1 MPEKKSEGKKQIR
14 WSFRWLTCSWKDE
27 KLMNHIWQKLMTK
40 NFARKKS
47 RKTYLRSN
55 LCRFF
60 LMHFRGSV
68 VSFLVSLFLLA
79 MPRSNT
85 TCKSTSWL
93 RATPS
98 QSFIHIFSGW
108 MALIHENLHVINSH
122 SPWMLLFPEQNFGT
136 KDHSTK
142 TQKLNSTCKSP
153 NPKIKTPPSATS
165 RRFVNFWLVHKQ
177 KQLFTTMKNVFICFL
192 SSHGH
197 PVDGC
202 HGYHVVKL
210 NSAGPSK
217 HYSYT
222 LEVPV
227 DYLVDSCFSIR
238 IYFINKSRVDYSAV
252 YRSTSQNFTQN
263 KI

>member
-55 LCRFF
+55 LCQFF

-122 SPWMLLFPEQNFGT
+122 SPWMLLFPEQKFGT

-165 RRFVNFWLVHKQ
+165 RRFVNFWLGHKQ

-197 PVDGC
+197 PVGWLPWLPCCQTELCED
-202 HGYHVVKL
+202 L
-210 NSAGPSK
+210 LSTIAI
-217 HYSYT
+217 
-222 LEVPV
+222 LW
-227 DYLVDSCFSIR
+227 
-238 IYFINKSRVDYSAV
+238 KSQL
-252 YRSTSQNFTQN
+252 T
-263 KI
+263 I